1 MDERGELAG
10 MYRGVPQLDVGCHTD
25 VLDGCPKAVGIPML
39 LRSANPQVIAVD
51 EITEEADIRAM
62 TAAANCGVKL
72 LATAHAESVDELHRR
87 RLYRMLLETGVFRR
101 ALVLRADQQFAEE
114 EIGL

>member
-1 MDERGELAG
+1 MDEISAEA
-10 MYRGVPQLDVGCHTD
+10 D
-25 VLDGCPKAVGIPML
+25 VLALEKC
-39 LRSANPQVIAVD
+39 SY
-51 EITEEADIRAM
+51 
-62 TAAANCGVKL
+62 CGVKL